1 MGVKAALARLAAGA
15 PARCFAVVGA
25 EADEIAPWLRLD
37 PELVIVDSPRAA
49 DVLLVLGRLDDEMLR
64 AAAGVH
70 DAMPP
75 PRGVVSWSP
84 GGMRPAS
91 WPPGGERPV
100 SWPFTDDVRVDDR
113 AQIPAAC
120 RRLRDEL
127 LSGRR
132 ASSPDILPDIDP
144 APWRGVGPF
153 GQGGAGMTG
162 GVPYGRPLAAR
173 ADDRDGLKL
182 DQILVR
188 VGPYLPPFPS
198 GLVLDVKIQGDVI
211 QEVSIPTPAAVAPD
225 LMSAGAHS
233 AGAHS
238 LTGERALFNAALT
251 QPVPVT
257 DIEVARA
264 RHHLVWLAEALRVSG
279 LEAYGRRV
287 LKLARTVRP
296 EAAEP
301 VDDLSRW
308 LRRNVSLR
316 WGTRGVGMVS
326 ASRAAALPGGP
337 VARASGVGRD
347 ARGLDPVY
355 GRLGF
360 TPVVLEVGDALARWR
375 VRIDEAQQALALA
388 QRAGESLTT
397 PIGLVEG
404 PCGPIGGERSTS
416 AALVTMLLELLV
428 GMEWGN
434 AVTTV
439 VSLDIDMAEA
449 ALPHDAAVASRAS

>member
-37 PELVIVDSPRAA
+37 PELAIVDSPRAA

-75 PRGVVSWSP
+75 PRGVLSWSP
-84 GGMRPAS
+84 R
-91 WPPGGERPV
+91 GERPV
-100 SWPFTDDVRVDDR
+100 SWPFTDDVRVDDP

-132 ASSPDILPDIDP
+132 ASSPDTLPDIDP

-225 LMSAGAHS
+225 LTS

-251 QPVPVT
+251 QPVPVA

-287 LKLARTVRP
+287 LKLARTMRP

-308 LRRNVSLR
+308 LRRNMSLR

-337 VARASGVGRD
+337 VARAAGDGRD
-347 ARGLDPVY
+347 ARSLDPAY
-355 GRLGF
+355 ERLGF
-360 TPVVLEVGDALARWR
+360 TPVVLEDGDALARWR

-388 QRAGESLTT
+388 QRAGQSLTT

-404 PCGPIGGERSTS
+404 PCGPIGGDRSTS
-416 AALVTMLLELLV
+416 AALVTMLPELLV
-428 GMEWGN
+428 GMEWGD

-449 ALPHDAAVASRAS
+449 ALPHDAAVAGRAS